1 MMTEE
6 ANEQHY
12 GNDPA
17 FFVAH
22 LGPNLKYS
30 ACEWPSASNAN
41 GPNGPLGSGC
51 TLAEAEA
58 ATLLIYQEKAGL
70 SSLPKGSRVLELG
83 CGWGSLTLANA
94 ARFPDLQFTAFS
106 NSPQQVAFITG
117 QAHAAGHARSPARWQ
132 RPRGLRDRH
141 QRQRLPPAVSGAL
154 APCARALLRPGLGRV
169 LPLCTTPVLG

>member
-41 GPNGPLGSGC
+41 GPNAPLGSGC

-94 ARFPDLQFTAFS
+94 ARFPDLHFTAFS
-106 NSPQQVAFITG
+106 NSPQQVAFITNPVDG
-117 QAHAAGHARSPARWQ
+117 RDAESRVKRNQAGCPLGEDHRE
-132 RPRGLRDRH
+132 
-141 QRQRLPPAVSGAL
+141 
-154 APCARALLRPGLGRV
+154 LL
-169 LPLCTTPVLG
+169 